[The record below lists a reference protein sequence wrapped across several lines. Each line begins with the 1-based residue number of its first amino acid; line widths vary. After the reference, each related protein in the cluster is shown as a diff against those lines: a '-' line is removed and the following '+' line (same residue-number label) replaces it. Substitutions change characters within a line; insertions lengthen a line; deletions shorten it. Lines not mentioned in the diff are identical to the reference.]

1 MTHLLQNSIG
11 GNSKTLMIMHLNP
24 RAAFA
29 NESLNTLR
37 FAHKVNNT
45 NIGTAQKVIF
55 KKFKLEISIS
65 FLTDLERYFLG
76 CEVVITAKE
85 EFHFENINLYIYC
98 HHFSHSIYVTN
109 HKE

>member
-1 MTHLLQNSIG
+1 MQNSIG

-45 NIGTAQKVIF
+45 NIGTAQKVIL
-55 KKFKLEISIS
+55 KKIQLDFYRI
-65 FLTDLERYFLG
+65 FLF
-76 CEVVITAKE
+76 
-85 EFHFENINLYIYC
+85 
-98 HHFSHSIYVTN
+98 
-109 HKE
+109 